1 MRKMLRF
8 ASALPVLA
16 LLSGCSG
23 GSVAIVDT
31 GALCKDWRHKTVSK
45 HDKLTERTASDLEA
59 DNDARV
65 NWGCKPGEN
74 KAS

>member
-1 MRKMLRF
+1 
-8 ASALPVLA
+8 
-16 LLSGCSG
+16 
-23 GSVAIVDT
+23 
-31 GALCKDWRHKTVSK
+31 VSK